1 MTLAKHKFLF
11 ISIVIIT
18 VSLGICSS
26 FFLPEKYYYD
36 ANLIALDPYNE
47 KGLIGSYPFSM
58 WFYEN
63 SKLNKLSYPL
73 IALVQLP
80 IIFFLIKKIGIPR
93 IFNKL
98 YLRNLIMWLS
108 LIILAV
114 YLSIPSKEFINLI
127 YISLIVF
134 IFKSSIKLNLK
145 LIIIFLMFL
154 FFGAWFR
161 AYYALIPVLAIG
173 ISGLIK
179 IKINNRI
186 FFNILTGLLIACF
199 LSLSYG
205 FIKGKFMS
213 EGTRE
218 ALNFKRLGREDSQTL
233 ILSPLKTDNYI
244 GESVGIFY
252 GFFSVN
258 FPVNG
263 LKFFYKPQVLAFVFW
278 QLILFIYIL
287 YNYSQCLSQPRRYKN
302 ELWVFHF
309 IISYFII
316 QGVFEPDLGSAI
328 KHKLGVLPLIYL
340 AIYYDQNLLNFSGK
354 KNRYVI
360 KI

>member
-1 MTLAKHKFLF
+1 MTLEKHKLLF
-11 ISIVIIT
+11 ICIVIFT
-18 VSLGICSS
+18 VLLGMSSS

-58 WFYEN
+58 WFYETL
-63 SKLNKLSYPL
+63 KLNKLSYPL

-80 IIFFLIKKIGIPR
+80 IIFYVIIKIGIPKM
-93 IFNKL
+93 FNKL
-98 YLRNLIMWLS
+98 YLRNLIIWLS
-108 LIILAV
+108 FIILAV
-114 YLSIPSKEFINLI
+114 YLSIPSKEFINLL
-127 YISLIVF
+127 YIGLVVF
-134 IFKSSIKLNLK
+134 IFKSSIQLNLK

-161 AYYALIPVLAIG
+161 TYYALVPILAIG
-173 ISGLIK
+173 ISSLIK
-179 IKINNRI
+179 IKIKNRV
-186 FFNILTGLLIACF
+186 FFNIFTGLLIACF

-205 FIKGKFMS
+205 FVKGEFMS

-218 ALNFKRLGREDSQTL
+218 ALNLKRLGREDSQTL
-233 ILSPLKTDNYI
+233 IMSPIKTDTYI

-258 FPVNG
+258 LPVNG
-263 LKFFYKPQVLAFVFW
+263 LKFFYKPQVLAFIFW
-278 QLILFIYIL
+278 QLILFVYIL

-302 ELWVFHF
+302 ELWVFHL

-316 QGVFEPDLGSAI
+316 QGVFEPDLGSAV

-340 AIYYDQNLLNFSGK
+340 AIYYDQKLINISNK
-354 KNRYVI
+354 KTRYVI
-360 KI
+360 RT